1 MKIALLMLLISV
13 IAAVGHVSDRRNWAD
28 EKDRS

>member
-13 IAAVGHVSDRRNWAD
+13 IAAVGHGSDRRNWA